1 MHDRSAVRL
10 VCRSFR
16 PKPCANRRRRKWWHR
31 SASFRRWSFDPFRHA
46 AAVSMECSPS
56 SCERALAPEGEPMA
70 RLSTPFHLACAV
82 FPPRSSAPR
91 FTCPNRVATW
101 TTKRRA
107 VSNGFHRP
115 FLSAKHFSHLSYIH
129 VVCPPAVRVGV
140 TVSPRDGL
148 PSPRRVPSFSIL
160 VSTRAGEAK
169 VFEVRDQRIAA

>member
-1 MHDRSAVRL
+1 MTEVPSVSCAAAFGRSLAPTDDGESGGTVQQAFAAGL
-10 VCRSFR
+10 LTPF
-16 PKPCANRRRRKWWHR
+16 AMRRRCPW
-31 SASFRRWSFDPFRHA
+31 SARRRHA
-46 AAVSMECSPS
+46 SELWLQ
-56 SCERALAPEGEPMA
+56 RARPMA